1 MPIHYDIETDELY
14 LEGYKKGYE
23 QGYKQG
29 YEQGYKKGYEQV
41 NEQAVINM
49 LKREQFTLRDI
60 VEILNVSEEFVL
72 NIAQRLGLK
81 VIY

>member
-23 QGYKQG
+23 EGFAQVK
-29 YEQGYKKGYEQV
+29 EQP
-41 NEQAVINM
+41 VINM
-49 LKREQFTLRDI
+49 LKCERFTLRDI
-60 VEILNVSEEFVL
+60 VEIMNVSEEFVL

>member
-1 MPIHYDIETDELY
+1 
-14 LEGYKKGYE
+14 
-23 QGYKQG
+23 
-29 YEQGYKKGYEQV
+29 
-41 NEQAVINM
+41 M

-60 VEILNVSEEFVL
+60 VEIMGVSEEFVL

>member
-14 LEGYKKGYE
+14 LEGIEKGKE
-23 QGYKQG
+23 EGIELG
-29 YEQGYKKGYEQV
+29 IEKGIEKG
-41 NEQAVINM
+41 VINM

-60 VEILNVSEEFVL
+60 VEIMGVSEEFVL